1 LGWIGVTSR
10 GDVEEI
16 LMGEKADKREAEEP
30 EVERDIV
37 LDPRIQ
43 EAIGKSLKAHY
54 DDLIKAPVPDRFLVL
69 LAELEAKERKNGQ

>member
-1 LGWIGVTSR
+1 
-10 GDVEEI
+10 
-16 LMGEKADKREAEEP
+16 MGERTEKQEAVEP
-30 EVERDIV
+30 PEERDVV

-54 DDLIKAPVPDRFLVL
+54 DDLVKAPVPDRFLVL